1 MEITLRHRYSPVN
14 LLHISEHLFIRTPL
28 KDCFCMFKLWFF
40 CFYISLIL
48 RIMWA
53 FIFFHYLI
61 RRSTTSFS
69 KAWFQVLRRFKSC
82 LRRIVDSRWWGSLAM
97 VLAGNKAKRLSPLN
111 HTTKTIN
118 RHHHLHL
125 YPKVTWRS
133 SSFSSVVCSNLT
145 NLLNWIPRVF
155 FNNFSHAV
163 T

>member
-1 MEITLRHRYSPVN
+1 MIFLFLYFTHFAYHVSFHSLP
-14 LLHISEHLFIRTPL
+14 LLDPRKQPL
-28 KDCFCMFKLWFF
+28 GKYTTK
-40 CFYISLIL
+40 
-48 RIMWA
+48 
-53 FIFFHYLI
+53 IFSNMPWCSGHHYC
-61 RRSTTSFS
+61 TTSFS
-69 KAWFQVLRRFKSC
+69 KAWFQVLRRFKSY

-118 RHHHLHL
+118 HHHHLHL